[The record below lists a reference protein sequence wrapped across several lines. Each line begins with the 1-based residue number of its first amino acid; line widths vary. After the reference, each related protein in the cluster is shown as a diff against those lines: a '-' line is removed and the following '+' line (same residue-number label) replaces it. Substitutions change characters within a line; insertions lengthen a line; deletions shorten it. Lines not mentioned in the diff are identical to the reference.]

1 MDLSEKL
8 KFLTG
13 NRSELDTTDDL
24 TGNDSP
30 HDDEKNDGI
39 QINANPLSIDHY
51 LNSNGRNFKKS
62 DKKNKRKQDS
72 FSIIMDDSDDVLDT
86 STKSSDAEKITKMTD
101 RLLSDATL
109 MDVYEFDSYL
119 DDTETLGLEEDID
132 MKNHLISMGRKYARE
147 SATSKENSEITK
159 AFADSD
165 KRLKELYNE
174 VDKDKNAIQKDIDRM
189 RVPGRGG
196 KSLSDLISVKKGMH
210 DTQLSI
216 IKEINQMKK
225 SMYELKAKEAAR
237 KAAENTGGNDISPN
251 TLQSI
256 FSSAKSKLISSIGG
270 YQEVS
275 GAGIESDDDS
285 YSFVTDDMNDDE
297 IQRKYFANDA
307 QDSDGDKFLQ
317 YEDRGVEYVVVMD
330 SDDNVSEIYAEDRD
344 GIRIPDYPL
353 PNNIEDLKFE
363 IDPIAHTAVDSM
375 HRNYKLKRE

>member
-30 HDDEKNDGI
+30 HNDENDNGI
-39 QINANPLSIDHY
+39 QINTNPLSIDHY
-51 LNSNGRNFKKS
+51 LNSNGHNFKKS

-86 STKSSDAEKITKMTD
+86 STKSTDAEKISKMTD

-275 GAGIESDDDS
+275 GAGTEADDDS

>member
-30 HDDEKNDGI
+30 HNDEKNDGI
-39 QINANPLSIDHY
+39 QINSNPLSIDHY
-51 LNSNGRNFKKS
+51 LNNNGHNFKKS

-86 STKSSDAEKITKMTD
+86 STKSTDAEKITKMTD

-317 YEDRGVEYVVVMD
+317 YEDRGVEYVVVID

-363 IDPIAHTAVDSM
+363 IDPVAHTAVDSM

>member
-30 HDDEKNDGI
+30 HNDENDNGI
-39 QINANPLSIDHY
+39 QINTNPLSIDHY

-86 STKSSDAEKITKMTD
+86 STKSTDAEKITKMTD

-225 SMYELKAKEAAR
+225 NMYELKAKEAAR

-275 GAGIESDDDS
+275 GAGTEADDDS

-344 GIRIPDYPL
+344 GIRISDYPL

-363 IDPIAHTAVDSM
+363 IDPVAHTAVDSM